1 MNASPSRRRRIAV
14 HETGHLVMALILGLD
29 VRRCAIRGHDDD
41 WRPGEL
47 GRCTVLVPDPVGLR
61 RFLVSMGGVMAEEH
75 FFGEERGGAR
85 DRQDA
90 LRALNDFLAHY
101 RERGRTEEVEAL
113 FSSVAGFFHHPS
125 VLGILEET
133 ARHLEQHR
141 VLEPR
146 DIADLAGH
154 FAPEGDLAD
163 LRERL
168 ALLEEPVPSPAWKE
182 TLLEVLLKARELILR
197 FRKPFDEGP

>member
-1 MNASPSRRRRIAV
+1 
-14 HETGHLVMALILGLD
+14 MALILGLD
-29 VRRCAIRGHDDD
+29 VRRCAIRGSDDD

-101 RERGRTEEVEAL
+101 HDRARTGEVETL
-113 FSSVAGFFHHPS
+113 FGDVAAFFHHPA
-125 VLGILEET
+125 VLQILEES
-133 ARHLEQHR
+133 ARLLEKRR
-141 VLEPR
+141 VLETR
-146 DIADLAGH
+146 EISDLGRH
-154 FAPEGDLAD
+154 FTGEGDLAG
-163 LRERL
+163 LRARL
-168 ALLEEPVPSPAWKE
+168 SLLEEPAPSPTWKE
-182 TLLEVLLKARELILR
+182 TFMALLLKARDLILR
-197 FRKPFDEGP
+197 FRKPFDEA